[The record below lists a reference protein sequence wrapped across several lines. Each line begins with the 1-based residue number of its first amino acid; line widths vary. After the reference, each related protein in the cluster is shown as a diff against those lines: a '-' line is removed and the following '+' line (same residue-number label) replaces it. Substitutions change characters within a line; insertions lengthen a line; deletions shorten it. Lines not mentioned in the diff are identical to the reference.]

1 MNAPGVWG
9 PHLWAVLHRIGFHAG
24 KAPEKLA
31 KDERREFEWLINHLE
46 TVVPCAEC
54 RAHIEEYRRGRRPT
68 ASVSSLSSAMAE
80 EGEGARWIWEFHEA
94 VNARLGKTGVDFS
107 SDLGSYASSASKK
120 TLRQLWKTYTDT
132 ILTSVQVGFVSRES
146 VSEFSRHLF
155 LWQGFAC
162 I

>member
-31 KDERREFEWLINHLE
+31 KDERREFEWLINHLD

-54 RAHIEEYRRGRRPT
+54 RAHIEEYRRGRKGF
-68 ASVSSLSSAMAE
+68 SSLS
-80 EGEGARWIWEFHEA
+80 GDPARWIWEFHEA
-94 VNARLGKTGVDFS
+94 VNARLGKTGVEFS
-107 SDLGSYASSASKK
+107 SDLGSASASNK

>member
-54 RAHIEEYRRGRRPT
+54 RAHIEEYRRGRRTT
-68 ASVSSLSSAMAE
+68 ASASAKADP
-80 EGEGARWIWEFHEA
+80 ARWIWEFHEA

-107 SDLGSYASSASKK
+107 SDLGSSASSASSASKK

>member
-31 KDERREFEWLINHLE
+31 RDEKREFEWLINHLE

-54 RAHIEEYRRGRRPT
+54 RAHIEEYRRARKG
-68 ASVSSLSSAMAE
+68 VSPAANA
-80 EGEGARWIWEFHEA
+80 ARWIWEFHEA
-94 VNARLGKTGVDFS
+94 VNARLGKTGVEFS
-107 SDLGSYASSASKK
+107 SDLGTGFTPKK

-132 ILTSVQVGFVSRES
+132 ILTSVQVGFVTREA

>member
-1 MNAPGVWG
+1 MFLKYRLGNMNAPGVWG

-31 KDERREFEWLINHLE
+31 RDEKREFEWLINHLE

-54 RAHIEEYRRGRRPT
+54 RAHIEEYRRARKG
-68 ASVSSLSSAMAE
+68 VSPANA
-80 EGEGARWIWEFHEA
+80 ARWIWEFHEA
-94 VNARLGKTGVDFS
+94 VNARLGKTGVEFS
-107 SDLGSYASSASKK
+107 SDLGSSSPKK

-132 ILTSVQVGFVSRES
+132 ILTSVQVGFVTREA

>member
-31 KDERREFEWLINHLE
+31 RDERREFEWLINHLE

-54 RAHIEEYRRGRRPT
+54 RAHIEEYRRARKGFSP
-68 ASVSSLSSAMAE
+68 ASASAS
-80 EGEGARWIWEFHEA
+80 RWIWEFHEA
-94 VNARLGKTGVDFS
+94 VNARLGKSGVDFS
-107 SDLGSYASSASKK
+107 SDLGSSAFAPNK

-132 ILTSVQVGFVSRES
+132 ILTSVQVGFVTREA

>member
-31 KDERREFEWLINHLE
+31 RDEKREFEWLINHLE

-54 RAHIEEYRRGRRPT
+54 RAHIEEYRRARKG
-68 ASVSSLSSAMAE
+68 VSPAAN
-80 EGEGARWIWEFHEA
+80 GARWIWEFHEA
-94 VNARLGKTGVDFS
+94 VNARLGKTGVEFS
-107 SDLGSYASSASKK
+107 SDLGSSSKK

-132 ILTSVQVGFVSRES
+132 ILTSVQVGFVTREA

>member
-9 PHLWAVLHRIGFHAG
+9 PPLWAVLHRIGFHAG

-31 KDERREFEWLINHLE
+31 RDERREFEWLINHLE
-46 TVVPCAEC
+46 TVVPCADC
-54 RAHIEEYRRGRRPT
+54 RAHIEEYRRGRRPS
-68 ASVSSLSSAMAE
+68 ASI
-80 EGEGARWIWEFHEA
+80 EGGRWLWEFHEA

-107 SDLGSYASSASKK
+107 SELGSSASKK

-132 ILTSVQVGFVSRES
+132 ILTSIQVGFVTRES

>member
-9 PHLWAVLHRIGFHAG
+9 PPLWAVLHRIGFHAG

-31 KDERREFEWLINHLE
+31 RDERREFEWLINHLE

-54 RAHIEEYRRGRRPT
+54 RAHIEEYRRGRRP
-68 ASVSSLSSAMAE
+68 SALT
-80 EGEGARWIWEFHEA
+80 EGGRWIWEFHEA

-107 SDLGSYASSASKK
+107 SDLGSSSNK

-132 ILTSVQVGFVSRES
+132 ILTSVQVGFVTRES

>member
-31 KDERREFEWLINHLE
+31 RDEKREFEWLINHLE

-54 RAHIEEYRRGRRPT
+54 RAHIEEYRRARKG
-68 ASVSSLSSAMAE
+68 VSPAANA
-80 EGEGARWIWEFHEA
+80 ARWIWEFHEA
-94 VNARLGKTGVDFS
+94 VNARLGKTGVEFS
-107 SDLGSYASSASKK
+107 SDLGSSSAPKK

-132 ILTSVQVGFVSRES
+132 ILTSVQVGFVTREA